1 MSGIIRGNTTIGK
14 QQTINTYV
22 GGIFTKYL
30 PDSSKGFVSLQPT
43 GYKNNSFNIGGS
55 YFSGYVGSNTVTS
68 VNSIAVQSDGKILVG
83 GNFKYYITKNNV
95 YVCTNLVRLNTDGS
109 LDAAYTGTT
118 FGFNEPVLTVAVD
131 YYGRAVVGGIFTSYD
146 GVNNNRIIR
155 FSSDTTVDTTF
166 TPEGFN
172 SDVFVIVPTPYHKLS
187 EFASGYTYLVG
198 GRFTGLMVELDY
210 SGQEVSGS
218 QKFKTFTGTSVN
230 TIALDTILYFEN
242 DISQSAYKVYIGG
255 NFTGYDSQYN
265 QFNNIISTSFNG
277 AINYSTFSG
286 STDGFDAPV
295 KSIVVHPDNK
305 LLVGGDFTVFSGNNA
320 SSKFI
325 ILNMD
330 GTAQVRNFDFNA
342 SVNTIA
348 LDCCGKFLVGG
359 DFTTV
364 YGSTVN
370 YITRFIPDASGLD
383 RTFIS
388 NGFDDS
394 VKTIYYSKS

>member
-1 MSGIIRGNTTIGK
+1 MAGIIRGKTTVGTP
-14 QQTINTYV
+14 QTINTYV

-30 PDSSKGFVSLQPT
+30 PDNNQRFVSLQPT
-43 GYKNNSFNIGGS
+43 GYVNNNFNAGGS
-55 YFSGYVGSNTVTS
+55 YFSGYVGSNTTTS

-95 YVCTNLVRLNTDGS
+95 YECTNLVRLNTDGS
-109 LDAAYTGTT
+109 LDAVYTGTT
-118 FGFNEPVLTVAVD
+118 VGFNNPVLTVAVD
-131 YYGRAVVGGIFTSYD
+131 YYGRAVVGGKFTSYD
-146 GVNNNRIIR
+146 GVTNNHIIR

-172 SDVFVIVPTPYHKLS
+172 NDVFVIVPTPYHR
-187 EFASGYTYLVG
+187 FDDFTSGYTYLVG
-198 GRFTGLMVELDY
+198 GRFNELALDLDY
-210 SGQEVSGS
+210 NGQEVSGS
-218 QKFKTFTGTSVN
+218 QRFKSFTGTSVN
-230 TIALDTILYFEN
+230 TIALDTILLFDDE
-242 DISQSAYKVYIGG
+242 ISRGDYKVYIGG
-255 NFTGYDSQYN
+255 DFTGYDGQT
-265 QFNNIISTSFNG
+265 FNNIVSTAFNG
-277 AINYSTFSG
+277 GAYSTFSG
-286 STDGFDAPV
+286 ASDGFDAPV

-305 LLVGGDFTVFSGNNA
+305 LLVGGDFTMFSGVNA
-320 SSKFI
+320 SDKFI

-330 GTAQVRNFDFNA
+330 GTANVRNFDFNA

-359 DFTTV
+359 VFTTV